1 MSWVIADVE
10 LLFDDPGNQGRSPHP
25 GEKSVSRG
33 AAVDQIGQ
41 PRPLDPIE
49 KGRTP
54 GALRFPQR
62 GPALLL
68 KGAEP
73 CRDSRAR
80 DCEER
85 RDLPPAPSV
94 IVQQDGMY
102 SSRLAIRA
110 IDFGLLLAVD

>member
-10 LLFDDPGNQGRSPHP
+10 LLFDDPGNQGRGPHP

-41 PRPLDPIE
+41 PLPLDPIE

-73 CRDSRAR
+73 SRDSRAR
-80 DCEER
+80 GFEESG
-85 RDLPPAPSV
+85 DLATAPSV
-94 IVQQDGMY
+94 MVQQDGMK
-102 SSRLAIRA
+102 SSRLA
-110 IDFGLLLAVD
+110 